1 MVAGLSDAEL
11 VTVPNVGHA
20 PSLDEP
26 ESQAA
31 MDRLLERVL
40 ARS

>member
-11 VTVPNVGHA
+11 VTVPRVGHA

-26 ESQAA
+26 EAVAA
-31 MDRLLERVL
+31 IERLL
-40 ARS
+40 ARAA